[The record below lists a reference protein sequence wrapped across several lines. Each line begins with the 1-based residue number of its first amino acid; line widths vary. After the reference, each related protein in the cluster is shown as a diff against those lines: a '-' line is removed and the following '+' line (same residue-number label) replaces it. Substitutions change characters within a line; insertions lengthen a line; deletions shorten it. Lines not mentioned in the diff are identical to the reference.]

1 MPNLVTQAIV
11 DINRRSESRKRKRC
25 EKEIK
30 MCFWQL
36 FLEHTSKRAIAL
48 AQTHERQCDQ
58 IARFL
63 AQYLAIFS
71 DEKILIICSIE
82 VALNSLQWKVNFF
95 PVINKALKITK
106 DFNFLLE
113 CQNLATYLVTLL
125 LSPTF
130 DVNK

>member
-1 MPNLVTQAIV
+1 MRERDQNV
-11 DINRRSESRKRKRC
+11 
-25 EKEIK
+25 
-30 MCFWQL
+30 
-36 FLEHTSKRAIAL
+36 FLATVFG
-48 AQTHERQCDQ
+48 THLKTRNSISSDSCDQ

-63 AQYLAIFS
+63 AQYLAIFN
-71 DEKILIICSIE
+71 DEKILLICSIE

-113 CQNLATYLVTLL
+113 CQNFATYLVTLL